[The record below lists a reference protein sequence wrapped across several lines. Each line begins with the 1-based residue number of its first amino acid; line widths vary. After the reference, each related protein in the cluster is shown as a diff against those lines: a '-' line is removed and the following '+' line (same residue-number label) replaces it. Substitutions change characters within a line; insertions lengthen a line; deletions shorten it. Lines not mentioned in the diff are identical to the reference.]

1 MQWLRTIRW
10 LPVAGL
16 LACGLTASDT
26 VAGPGQLAVGTWGSN
41 DNGVLVTKDQVH
53 VHVGCTKGD
62 FPFPSSID
70 ANGAF
75 EVPGQYALRAYPIF
89 REYLPARMT
98 GVVRGSELTFTIAV
112 NDTVTQ
118 ELRTVGPRTVR
129 LGVEPRMAIC
139 PICRTEDLK
148 GPPPGT

>member
-1 MQWLRTIRW
+1 MRW
-10 LPVAGL
+10 FHMVRWFPLAGL
-16 LACGLTASDT
+16 LSCGLTASDD
-26 VAGPGQLAVGTWGSN
+26 VAGPGMLVAGTWGSD

-62 FPFPSSID
+62 FPVPSSVD

-75 EVPGQYALRAYPIF
+75 EMPGQYALRAYPIF

-98 GVVRGSELTFTIAV
+98 GVVRGSDLTFTIAV
-112 NDTVTQ
+112 NDTVLK
-118 ELRTVGPRTVR
+118 EVRTVGPRTVR
-129 LGVEPRMAIC
+129 LGTEPRMAIC

-148 GPPPGT
+148 GPPPTT